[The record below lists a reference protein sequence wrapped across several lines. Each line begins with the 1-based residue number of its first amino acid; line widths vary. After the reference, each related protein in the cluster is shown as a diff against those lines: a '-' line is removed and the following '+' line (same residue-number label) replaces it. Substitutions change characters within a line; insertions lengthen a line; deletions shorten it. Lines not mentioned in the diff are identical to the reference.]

1 MDDILLRP
9 LFKAKYLT
17 EQKSKNKFNQGGLAN
32 IQKFNQG
39 GLSKGERTA
48 ITLAPFVKALTG
60 ARTMPGE
67 SQMSSFSRAFG
78 QGLGGLGEAKKTIA
92 AIDQVNKPKDGS
104 KFVVLTEKQRVGEGL
119 PQGTWKKDLT
129 TGDVKNI
136 EKQKLFES
144 TLEKDLAKGLA
155 TKILGAQEA
164 GSKAAKNEQTLEIIS
179 AVLENPKM
187 TFGAFANLSEGA
199 QRVFEGI
206 GFGNTGVTDIT
217 GVEVLRKLSGQKI
230 LSDLGQLKGALSEK
244 ELKFIQDLNLSQ
256 EMTRESALVLVSL
269 FKKAN
274 ENNITKAKLT
284 NSHIANFGAGGRD
297 NNGKSLDQKLLQF
310 ETENIQEALTPDQ
323 RAILTGSKR
332 NGSSKS
338 GGSFGRNLVTIETQ
352 EELDEIRERRN
363 DPSIQLGDKFEIRKV
378 RVGKVLKEQLFKVK

>member
-9 LFKAKYLT
+9 LFRAKYIA

-67 SQMSSFSRAFG
+67 SQMSGFARAFG
-78 QGLGGLGEAKKTIA
+78 EGLGGLGEAKKTIA
-92 AIDQVNKPKDGS
+92 AIEQSRTPKS
-104 KFVVLTEKQRVGEGL
+104 NFVVLTEEQRVGEGL
-119 PQGTWKKDLT
+119 PQGTWKKDLVS
-129 TGDVKNI
+129 GDVENI
-136 EKQKLFES
+136 EKRELFES
-144 TLEKDLAKGLA
+144 TLDKEMQKGLA
-155 TKILGAQEA
+155 KKVISAQEA
-164 GSKAAKNEQTLEIIS
+164 GSKAAKNQQTLEVITE
-179 AVLENPKM
+179 VLNNPGM

-206 GFGNTGVTDIT
+206 GFGSTGATDLT
-217 GVEVLRKLSGQKI
+217 GVEVLRKFAGQKV

-274 ENNITKAKLT
+274 ENDIAKAKIT
-284 NSHIANFGAGGRD
+284 NEHLANFGAGGRD
-297 NNGKSLDQKLLQF
+297 DNGKSLDQKLLQF
-310 ETENIQEALTPDQ
+310 DTENVQEYLTPEQ
-323 RAILTGSKR
+323 KARLSGSAKSI
-332 NGSSKS
+332 SSNS
-338 GGSFGRNLVTIETQ
+338 GGSFARNIVTINTQ
-352 EELDEIRERRN
+352 KDLEEIRERRN

-378 RVGKVLKEQLFKVK
+378 RVGKVMKEQLFKVK

>member
-9 LFKAKYLT
+9 LFRAKYIA

-67 SQMSSFSRAFG
+67 SQMSGFARAFG
-78 QGLGGLGEAKKTIA
+78 EGLGGLGEAKKTIA
-92 AIDQVNKPKDGS
+92 AIEQSRTPKS
-104 KFVVLTEKQRVGEGL
+104 NFVVLTEEQRVGEGL
-119 PQGTWKKDLT
+119 PQGTWKKDLVS
-129 TGDVKNI
+129 GDVENI
-136 EKQKLFES
+136 EKRELFES
-144 TLEKDLAKGLA
+144 TLDKEMQKGLA
-155 TKILGAQEA
+155 KKVISAQEA
-164 GSKAAKNEQTLEIIS
+164 GSKAAKNQQTLEVVTE
-179 AVLENPKM
+179 VLNNPGM

-206 GFGNTGVTDIT
+206 GFGSTGATDLT
-217 GVEVLRKLSGQKI
+217 GVEVLRKFAGQKV

-274 ENNITKAKLT
+274 ENDIAKAKIT
-284 NSHIANFGAGGRD
+284 NEHLANFGAGGRD
-297 NNGKSLDQKLLQF
+297 DNGKSLDQKLLQF
-310 ETENIQEALTPDQ
+310 DTENVQEYLTPDQ
-323 RAILTGSKR
+323 KARLRGSAK
-332 NGSSKS
+332 NISSNS
-338 GGSFGRNLVTIETQ
+338 GGSFGRKIVTVNTQ
-352 EELDEIRERRN
+352 KDLDEIRERRN